1 MLRKFFDILV
11 PMADHSI
18 PVTRQVHEEVSVFSL
33 QNVVLF
39 PKMALPIHVFEER
52 YKSMAA
58 DLAKSDSLLAI
69 APPAP
74 KGSLREKA
82 GIPSVGAICGAG
94 RVRVVNRYPDGR
106 KDLLVIGLKRIRLT
120 KLIQEIPYVTAAA
133 ESIPDIPFVSREEE
147 KKHHRELSLLAK
159 RWVFLTPDLDD
170 SLIDYVPLFTKP
182 HRLADFIA
190 FYFFPSPSAKQEF
203 LEIADRRERVE
214 RAMAYAE
221 ARIRALEQGEATALP
236 DHKPPISQC
245 H

>member
-1 MLRKFFDILV
+1 
-11 PMADHSI
+11 MADRSI
-18 PVTRQVHEEVSVFSL
+18 PVIRQVHEEVSVFSL

-39 PKMALPIHVFEER
+39 PEMALPIHVFEER

-58 DLAKSDSLLAI
+58 DLAKSDALLAI
-69 APPAP
+69 APPG
-74 KGSLREKA
+74 KS
-82 GIPSVGAICGAG
+82 GIPPVGAICGAG

-147 KKHHRELSLLAK
+147 KNHHRELSLLAK

-221 ARIRALEQGEATALP
+221 ARIRALEQGEATVLP
-236 DHKPPISQC
+236 DRKPPISQC